1 MRVKIQPLHVVDES
15 LFIMTGQDI
24 SLLEQELGLYANPA
38 NLPAVVQN
46 LYSKVAGPCA
56 EIVLETLDF
65 HGFSEVVQRSY
76 IAPKLIGHKL
86 YVTKSTRFGKHDLPR
101 SYLRITLNYNLCK
114 SPGIQYVLEIWPAGH
129 YVLIHD
135 HGDANGVVK
144 MCLNGSSVEME

>member
-86 YVTKSTRFGKHDLPR
+86 YVTKSTRFG
-101 SYLRITLNYNLCK
+101 
-114 SPGIQYVLEIWPAGH
+114 IQYVLEIWPAGH